1 MGSIPLLHYPLQN
14 KDHRV
19 LPCVSACPR
28 DLGARRGYLLPGE
41 DQVGG
46 GAVDLPP
53 QPLVLLPELLLLRL
67 VLLRTPL
74 LLLRP
79 WGRHSPLEDPVLK
92 TDRIAGLGLKQRS
105 RHLLSSGGF

>member
-1 MGSIPLLHYPLQN
+1 MWGHT
-14 KDHRV
+14 D
-19 LPCVSACPR
+19 
-28 DLGARRGYLLPGE
+28 YLLPGE
-41 DQVGG
+41 GQVGG

-53 QPLVLLPELLLLRL
+53 QPLVLLPELLQLVPLRPPL
-67 VLLRTPL
+67 L